1 MNYLTGPMTSVLLLL
16 AVKAINGAVLKHGI
30 VGADGIEPI
39 SIMALFISLV
49 RGRGF
54 TASMCSPLVT
64 PAWNG
69 RHISPS
75 P

>member
-1 MNYLTGPMTSVLLLL
+1 MISVLLLL
-16 AVKAINGAVLKHGI
+16 AVKAINGAALKHGI
-30 VGADGIEPI
+30 MGTDGVLPI

-54 TASMCSPLVT
+54 IVSMYSSVVT
-64 PAWNG
+64 PDGNG
-69 RHISPS
+69 RHISPF

>member
-1 MNYLTGPMTSVLLLL
+1 MISVLLLI
-16 AVKAINGAVLKHGI
+16 AVKAINGAALKHGI
-30 VGADGIEPI
+30 VGTDGILPI

-54 TASMCSPLVT
+54 IVSMCSSLVT
-64 PAWNG
+64 PDGNG
-69 RHISPS
+69 RHISPF